1 MMRFLTSDLR
11 RNITKTVCL
20 TLGLAIGFMLVAKI
34 FVEKTFDS
42 FYPASDRTYF
52 LAESLEKEGE
62 YMEYNQVPGGIAPN
76 MLEYCPQVEAA
87 TRRTYLSGPNKITLE
102 DRRTFE
108 IPGIVLADTAFFDVL
123 PRPILAG
130 NPKEALEV
138 EKQCFIPRS
147 LAEKIGDDVVGQ
159 TFTVADFSPEYKMI
173 IAGVFEDY
181 PINSSVK
188 NQIIL
193 SLSSIGSFMGDGRM
207 NMMGNDRYVGFVR
220 LAEGAD
226 TTGLQAN
233 IKRMLY
239 EKIGKDEVDAYN
251 FNMHLRPLADY
262 HGKLGPSSTL
272 LNVLAILAVVILISA
287 SLNYLLIVIGQM
299 GSRFREMAVRKCY
312 GTSATAIFMRVMG
325 ESLFFLVVSI
335 ILAVL
340 IVLVMSPTCERI
352 LGYSAADML
361 TTPGVWAVELGVC
374 AVLFIIT
381 GVIPAWMYCRTPV
394 AHVFHQSAGGS
405 RAWKLALLA
414 VQFFATG
421 LLVCLLVLVMRE
433 YHHLSHVDRG
443 YDVDNI
449 GVVNIRRAPDRQG
462 VVNRLRSLACVEGV
476 ATTQEEFSEYPSGN
490 NVWNPDDKREFPADI
505 NVGCLYLA
513 NPEVM
518 EVLGLRLLEGRNVE
532 ALNDSTAG
540 EVIVDAGFRDVL
552 AKLGYPDDGIVGKT
566 FHITEFSDQNGPL
579 LFTIAGVVAPI
590 KRGNAE
596 MSHADTRGAVYFP
609 ASGIYSNVY
618 IRFTEL
624 NPSTLAQAQ
633 AVIDEMLPDAEI
645 LVIPFRTI
653 IDAKNEG
660 IRNFGDSVMIAGI
673 AVLLI
678 ALIGLIGYSSDEVQR
693 RSREIAIRKVNGTD
707 TAGILRLFC
716 LDITKVALPSLI
728 LGGAAAMIIGRRWLA
743 QFTDQVPLS
752 PLVTALSLIVVFA
765 ILIAVVALNSL
776 KVARSNPVEYLR
788 AE

>member
-34 FVEKTFDS
+34 FVEKTFDA

-52 LAESLEKEGE
+52 LAESVEKEGE
-62 YMEYNQVPGGIAPN
+62 YKEYNQVPGGIAPTL
-76 MLEYCPQVEAA
+76 LEYCPQIEAA
-87 TRRTYLSGPNKITLE
+87 TRHTFLSGPNKITLE
-102 DRRTFE
+102 DKRILE
-108 IPGIVLADTAFFDVL
+108 ISGITLADTAFFDVL

-130 NPKEALEV
+130 NPKEALEIQ
-138 EKQCFIPRS
+138 KQCMIPRS
-147 LAEKIGDDVVGQ
+147 LAEKIGGDVVGQ
-159 TFTVADFSPEYKMI
+159 TFTVADFSPEYKI
-173 IAGVFEDY
+173 VIGGVYEDY
-181 PINSSVK
+181 PVNSSVQ
-188 NQIIL
+188 NRIML

-220 LAEGAD
+220 LAERAD
-226 TTGLQAN
+226 TTGLKASMKQ
-233 IKRMLY
+233 MLY
-239 EKIGKDEVDAYN
+239 DKIDKGEVDAYN
-251 FNMHLRPLADY
+251 FTIHLRPLADY

-299 GSRFREMAVRKCY
+299 SSRFREMAVRKCY

-325 ESLFFLVVSI
+325 ESLFFLAVSVF
-335 ILAVL
+335 LAVL

-352 LGYSAADML
+352 LGYSAAEML
-361 TTPGVWAVELGVC
+361 TAPGVWVVELGVC

-449 GVVNIRRAPDRQG
+449 GVVNIRRADDRQG

-476 ATTQEEFSEYPSGN
+476 ATTQEEFSVYPSGN
-490 NVWNPDDKREFPADI
+490 NVWNPDDKSEYPSNI

-566 FHITEFSDQNGPL
+566 FHITEFADKNGPM

-609 ASGIYSNVY
+609 ASGMYSNAY

-633 AVIDEMLPDAEI
+633 AVIDEMMPETEI

-653 IDAKNEG
+653 IDAKNED

-707 TAGILRLFC
+707 TSGILRLFC

-743 QFTDQVPLS
+743 QFTDQVSLS
-752 PLVTALSLIVVFA
+752 PLATALSLIA
-765 ILIAVVALNSL
+765 IFGVLIAVVALNSL
-776 KVARSNPVEYLR
+776 KVARSNPVDYLR

>member
-34 FVEKTFDS
+34 FVEKTFDT

-52 LAESLEKEGE
+52 LAESVEKEGE
-62 YMEYNQVPGGIAPN
+62 YKEYNQVPGGIAPTL
-76 MLEYCPQVEAA
+76 LEYCPQIEAA
-87 TRRTYLSGPNKITLE
+87 TRHTFLSGPNKITLE
-102 DRRTFE
+102 DKRILE
-108 IPGIVLADTAFFDVL
+108 ISGITLADTAFFDVL

-130 NPKEALEV
+130 NPKEALEIQ
-138 EKQCFIPRS
+138 KQCMIPRS
-147 LAEKIGDDVVGQ
+147 LAEKIGGDVVGQ
-159 TFTVADFSPEYKMI
+159 TFTVADFSPEYKI
-173 IAGVFEDY
+173 VIGGVYEDY
-181 PINSSVK
+181 PVNSSVQ
-188 NQIIL
+188 NRIML

-220 LAEGAD
+220 LAERAD
-226 TTGLQAN
+226 TTGLKASMKQ
-233 IKRMLY
+233 MLY
-239 EKIGKDEVDAYN
+239 DKIDKGEVDAYN
-251 FNMHLRPLADY
+251 FTIHLRPLADY

-299 GSRFREMAVRKCY
+299 SSRFREMAVRKCY

-325 ESLFFLVVSI
+325 ESLFFLAVSVF
-335 ILAVL
+335 LAVL

-352 LGYSAADML
+352 LGYSAAEML
-361 TTPGVWAVELGVC
+361 TAPGVWVVELGVC

-449 GVVNIRRAPDRQG
+449 GVVNIRRADDRQG

-476 ATTQEEFSEYPSGN
+476 ATTQEEFSVYPSGN
-490 NVWNPDDKREFPADI
+490 NVWNPDDKSEYPSNI

-566 FHITEFSDQNGPL
+566 FHITEFSDKNGPM

-609 ASGIYSNVY
+609 ASGTYSNVY

-633 AVIDEMLPDAEI
+633 AVIDEMMPETEI
-645 LVIPFRTI
+645 LVLPFRTI
-653 IDAKNEG
+653 INAKNED

-707 TAGILRLFC
+707 TSGILRLFC

-743 QFTDQVPLS
+743 QFTDQVSLS
-752 PLVTALSLIVVFA
+752 PLATALSLIA
-765 ILIAVVALNSL
+765 IFGVLIAVVALNSL
-776 KVARSNPVEYLR
+776 KVARSNPVDYLR

>member
-34 FVEKTFDS
+34 FVEKTFDT

-52 LAESLEKEGE
+52 LAESVEKEGE
-62 YMEYNQVPGGIAPN
+62 YKEYNQVPGGIAPTL
-76 MLEYCPQVEAA
+76 LEYCPQIEAA
-87 TRRTYLSGPNKITLE
+87 TRHTFLSGPNKITLE
-102 DRRTFE
+102 DKRILE
-108 IPGIVLADTAFFDVL
+108 ISGITLADTAFFDVL

-130 NPKEALEV
+130 NPKEALEIQ
-138 EKQCFIPRS
+138 KQCMIPRS
-147 LAEKIGDDVVGQ
+147 LAEKIGGDVVGQ
-159 TFTVADFSPEYKMI
+159 TFTVADFSPEYKI
-173 IAGVFEDY
+173 VIGGVYEDY
-181 PINSSVK
+181 PVNSSVQ
-188 NQIIL
+188 NRIML

-220 LAEGAD
+220 LAERAD
-226 TTGLQAN
+226 TTGLKASMKQ
-233 IKRMLY
+233 MLY
-239 EKIGKDEVDAYN
+239 DKIDKGEVDAYN
-251 FNMHLRPLADY
+251 FTIHLRPLADY

-299 GSRFREMAVRKCY
+299 SSRFREMAVRKCY

-325 ESLFFLVVSI
+325 ESLFFLAVSVF
-335 ILAVL
+335 LAVL

-352 LGYSAADML
+352 LGYSAAEML
-361 TTPGVWAVELGVC
+361 TAPGVWVVELGVC

-449 GVVNIRRAPDRQG
+449 GVVNIRRADDRQG

-476 ATTQEEFSEYPSGN
+476 ATTQEEFSVYPSGN
-490 NVWNPDDKREFPADI
+490 NVWNPDDKSEYPSNI

-566 FHITEFSDQNGPL
+566 FHITEFADKNGPM

-609 ASGIYSNVY
+609 ASGTYSNVY

-633 AVIDEMLPDAEI
+633 AVIDEMMPETEI

-653 IDAKNEG
+653 IDAKNED

-707 TAGILRLFC
+707 TSGILRLFC

-743 QFTDQVPLS
+743 QFTDQVSLS
-752 PLVTALSLIVVFA
+752 PLATALSLIA
-765 ILIAVVALNSL
+765 IFGVLIAVVALNSL
-776 KVARSNPVEYLR
+776 KVARSNPVDYLR

>member
-1 MMRFLTSDLR
+1 MLRFLTSDLR

-20 TLGLAIGFMLVAKI
+20 TLGLSIGFMLVAKI
-34 FVEKTFDS
+34 FVEKTFDM
-42 FYPASDRTYF
+42 FYPAADRTYF
-52 LAESLEKEGE
+52 IAESVEKDGE
-62 YMEYNQVPGGIAPN
+62 YKEYNQVPGGIAPSL
-76 MLEYCPQVEAA
+76 LEYCPQIEAA
-87 TRRTYLSGPNKITLE
+87 TRHTFLSGSNRITLE

-108 IPGIVLADTAFFDVL
+108 IQGIILADSAFLDVL
-123 PRPILAG
+123 PRHIIAG

-138 EKQCFIPRS
+138 ERQCMIPRS
-147 LAEKIGDDVVGQ
+147 LAEKIGGDVVGL
-159 TFTVADFSPEYKMI
+159 TFTVADFSPDYKI
-173 IAGVFEDY
+173 LIAGVFDDY
-181 PINSSVK
+181 PINSSVQ
-188 NQIIL
+188 NQIML

-207 NMMGNDRYVGFVR
+207 NMIGNDRYLGFVR

-226 TTGLQAN
+226 TTGLAAN

-239 EKIGKDEVDAYN
+239 DKINKDEVDAYN
-251 FNMHLRPLADY
+251 FNVHLRPLHDF
-262 HGKLGPSSTL
+262 HSKVGPSSTL

-299 GSRFREMAVRKCY
+299 GSRFREMAIRKCY

-325 ESLFFLVVSI
+325 ESLFFLMVSVF
-335 ILAVL
+335 LAVL
-340 IVLVMSPTCERI
+340 IVLVINPACERI
-352 LGYSAADML
+352 LGYSAAEML
-361 TTPGVWAVELGVC
+361 TAPGVWAIELGVC
-374 AVLFIIT
+374 AILFIIT

-394 AHVFHQSAGGS
+394 AHVFHRSAGGS
-405 RAWKLALLA
+405 RIWKLALLA

-449 GVVNIRRAPDRQG
+449 GVVNIRRCPDRQG
-462 VVNRLRSLACVEGV
+462 IVNRLRSLACVEGV

-490 NVWNPDDKREFPADI
+490 NVWNPDDKSEFPNNI

-518 EVLGLRLLEGRNVE
+518 EVLGLRLIEGRNVE

-540 EVIVDAGFRDVL
+540 EVIVDAGFRDVF

-566 FHITEFSDQNGPL
+566 FHITEFSDKNGPM

-590 KRGNAE
+590 KRGYAE
-596 MSHADTRGAVYFP
+596 MNHTDTRAAVYFP
-609 ASGIYSNVY
+609 ASGYFNNVY

-633 AVIDEMLPDAEI
+633 ALIDEIMPEAET
-645 LVIPFRTI
+645 LVVPFRTI

-678 ALIGLIGYSSDEVQR
+678 ALIGLIGFSSDEVQR
-693 RSREIAIRKVNGTD
+693 RAREIAIRKVNGTN
-707 TAGILRLFC
+707 TSGILRIFC
-716 LDITKVALPSLI
+716 IEITKVALPSLL
-728 LGGAAAMIIGRRWLA
+728 LGGAAAMIIGRRWLT

-752 PLVTALSLIVVFA
+752 PLTTALSLIVIFA
-765 ILIAVVALNSL
+765 VLIAVVALNSL
-776 KVARSNPVEYLR
+776 KVARSNPVDYLR

>member
-42 FYPASDRTYF
+42 FYPAADRTYF
-52 LAESLEKEGE
+52 IAESIERDGVYE
-62 YMEYNQVPGGIAPN
+62 EYNQVPGGIAPSL
-76 MLEYCPQVEAA
+76 LEYCPQIESA
-87 TRRTYLSGPNKITLE
+87 TRRTFLSGTNKITLE
-102 DRRTFE
+102 DRRSFE
-108 IPGIVLADTAFFDVL
+108 ISGIVLADTSFLDVL

-130 NPKEALEV
+130 NPKEVLAV
-138 EKQCFIPRS
+138 ERQCMIPRS
-147 LAEKIGDDVVGQ
+147 LADKIGGDVVGQ
-159 TFTVADFSPEYKMI
+159 SFTVADFSPDYKI
-173 IAGVFEDY
+173 IIGGVYEDY
-181 PINSSVK
+181 PINSSIQ
-188 NQIIL
+188 NQIML
-193 SLSSIGSFMGDGRM
+193 SLSSIGNFMGDGRM

-220 LAEGAD
+220 LAAGAD
-226 TTGLQAN
+226 TTGMHAN

-239 EKIGKDEVDAYN
+239 EKIGQEEVDAYN
-251 FNMHLRPLADY
+251 FNMHLRPFADY

-272 LNVLAILAVVILISA
+272 LNVLAILAAVILISA
-287 SLNYLLIVIGQM
+287 ALNYLLIVIGQM
-299 GSRFREMAVRKCY
+299 GSRFREMAIRKCY

-340 IVLVMSPTCERI
+340 IVLVMSPACERI

-361 TTPGVWAVELGVC
+361 TTPGVWAIELGVC
-374 AVLFIIT
+374 AILFIIT

-414 VQFFATG
+414 VEFFATG

-433 YHHLSHVDRG
+433 YRHLGHIDRG
-443 YDVDNI
+443 YDVDCI
-449 GVVNIRRAPDRQG
+449 GVVNIHRANDRQG
-462 VVNRLRSLACVEGV
+462 IVNRLRSLACVEGV
-476 ATTQEEFSEYPSGN
+476 ATTQEEFSQYPSGN
-490 NVWNPDDKREFPADI
+490 NVWNPDDKSEFPADI

-518 EVLGLRLLEGRNVE
+518 EVLGLRLEEGRNVE
-532 ALNDSTAG
+532 ALNDTTAG

-566 FHITEFSDQNGPL
+566 FHITEFADKNGPM

-590 KRGNAE
+590 RRGNAE
-596 MSHADTRGAVYFP
+596 MSHTDTRGAVYFP

-633 AVIDEMLPDAEI
+633 AVIDELMPGTDT
-645 LVIPFRTI
+645 LVVPFRTI

-673 AVLLI
+673 AVLII

-707 TAGILRLFC
+707 TSGILRLFC
-716 LDITKVALPSLI
+716 LDITKIALPALI
-728 LGGAAAMIIGRRWLA
+728 LGGVAAMIIGRRWLS

-752 PLVTALSLIVVFA
+752 PLATALSLIVIFG

-776 KVARSNPVEYLR
+776 KVARSNPVDYLR